1 MAKRRTQKIDE
12 KRWSKPSSLM
22 PADVWQPNKGSQ
34 EFAFDVR
41 AKEILYWGDRGP
53 GKTSWQIAR
62 ALSRFFV
69 GYGKRY
75 KVLMMGLRIK
85 SLSGCVAEVE
95 RILPKLEEK
104 YKLKCRRKTSDGD
117 WRWFSPLGEEFRII
131 NLKTIEQAEDMI
143 GQEYNIQMWNELCH
157 YTSPRLYIL
166 LSGSARSVFDPETE
180 TPKDKNGEYLTPD
193 KKPLPPCPEEILS
206 ATNTKGKGKL
216 WVRRK
221 FIEPVAID
229 EGNEYQLREI
239 VSTHNIRGK
248 DILLKS
254 VSLQGVQGENPNL
267 TDEYIAMLREQTKH
281 DPALRREWCE
291 GGDWYTPSGGA
302 FDHLWNPDRHILLGD
317 LKFDSNWMHCLSIN
331 YSSSRPTC
339 VLWSAETDIDTK
351 IGRYFFPA
359 GSVIFYHELYLCD
372 QGEPHLGERM
382 SIRALA
388 KRIVSE
394 SQKLKDAGV
403 VREFVVDGYGSRNL
417 FTPIAGG
424 ELADR
429 LSDYDVYVDRV
440 DIASD
445 QRELR
450 EVGLALVRE
459 RLSSSADQEE
469 DGIYFSEKCENSIR
483 TLPDLPVEE
492 DDPTVVDEGGEY
504 YCYEAV
510 RLRAMSMSAPI
521 EELGFAY

>member
-1 MAKRRTQKIDE
+1 
-12 KRWSKPSSLM
+12 M
-22 PADVWQPNKGSQ
+22 PTDVWQPNKGSQ
-34 EFAFDVR
+34 EVAFDLN
-41 AKEILYWGDRGP
+41 ANEILYWGDRGP

-62 ALSRFFV
+62 ALSRFFL
-69 GYGKRY
+69 GYGKYY

-85 SLSGCVAEVE
+85 SLSGCVVEVE
-95 RILPKLEEK
+95 RILQKMEAK
-104 YKLKCRRKTSDGD
+104 FGVTCRRRKKDGD
-117 WRWFSPLGEEFRII
+117 WAWFAPDGEEMRII

-143 GQEYNIQMWNELCH
+143 GQEYNVQMWNELCH
-157 YTSPRLYIL
+157 YPSPRLYIM
-166 LSGSARSVFDPETE
+166 LSGSNRSSFDPVQD
-180 TPKDKNGEYLTPD
+180 TPKDSNGEYITAD
-193 KKPLPPCPEEILS
+193 KLPLPPSPEEILS
-206 ATNTKGKGKL
+206 ASNTKGVGKL

-221 FIEPVAID
+221 FIEPADPLKRSKHQV
-229 EGNEYQLREI
+229 RSI
-239 VSTHNIRGK
+239 VRRYTIRGK
-248 DILLKS
+248 REVFKTMSI
-254 VSLQGVQGENPNL
+254 QGVQGENPKL
-267 TDEYIAMLREQTKH
+267 TTRYLASLREQTKH
-281 DPALRREWCE
+281 DPALHREWCG

-317 LKFDSNWMHCLSIN
+317 LKFGSDWMHCLSVN

-339 VLWSAETDIDTK
+339 VLWSAETDMDTRL
-351 IGRYFFPA
+351 GSYFFPA
-359 GSVIFYHELYLCD
+359 GSVVFYHEIYLCD
-372 QGEPHLGERM
+372 QGDPHLGERM

-388 KRIVSE
+388 RKITSE
-394 SQKLKDAGV
+394 SEKLKSDGV
-403 VREFVVDGYGSRNL
+403 IREFVADGFGSRNL

-429 LSDYDVYVDRV
+429 LSDHGIYLDKVDL
-440 DIASD
+440 ASD

-459 RLSSSADQEE
+459 RLSASADQEE
-469 DGIYFSEKCENSIR
+469 DGVYFSEKCKHSIR

-492 DDPTVVDEGGEY
+492 DDPTVVDEESED